1 MKNNLESKIDEI
13 PRISIGFFILSK
25 CEDLRWKC
33 QEWYIIIKFIP
44 YCIINN
50 WGLSLIEIVGYVD
63 PGSATALIA
72 LILGAIAGA
81 GMTLKMY
88 WFKIKHK
95 ITRN

>member
-1 MKNNLESKIDEI
+1 M
-13 PRISIGFFILSK
+13 
-25 CEDLRWKC
+25 
-33 QEWYIIIKFIP
+33 
-44 YCIINN
+44 
-50 WGLSLIEIVGYVD
+50 IEIIGYVD